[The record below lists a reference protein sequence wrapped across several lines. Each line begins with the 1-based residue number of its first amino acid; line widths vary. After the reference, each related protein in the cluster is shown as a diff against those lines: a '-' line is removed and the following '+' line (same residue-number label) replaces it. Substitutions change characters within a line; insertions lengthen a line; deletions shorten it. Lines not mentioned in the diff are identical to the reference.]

1 MYFAKSLPCLF
12 TKGYIFRCLRIDFYS
27 VLNPDTTPFLTI
39 SPQGFNG
46 SEKIMKHPIIIS
58 SNKLF
63 DTHVRCVEAKQNP
76 NFEAVLYAQF
86 PEKQTRGKV
95 QRRTC

>member
-1 MYFAKSLPCLF
+1 MLF
-12 TKGYIFRCLRIDFYS
+12 SKGYISRCLRIDFYS

-39 SPQGFNG
+39 SPEGFNG
-46 SEKIMKHPIIIS
+46 SEKIMKHPIINS
-58 SNKLF
+58 VLNKLF

-86 PEKQTRGKV
+86 PENKPEVKSTKKS
-95 QRRTC
+95 